1 MVDSSL
7 SSLSHDLFF
16 NDDDDDGGHNNGGT
30 NDFDLPQLSVS
41 STLDDDAVRLEKRKY
56 DPPKALKARKK
67 KKKTKSVP
75 SYMRRNIR
83 HLLTSDKLQGDT
95 LSALRAEQER
105 LKRLQET
112 NGSFAPFQTIY
123 THVPNRPQPLPTLEK
138 LPEDEC
144 IVLDDEEDDDDD
156 DEDDDD
162 DDDDDSDEENGNT
175 TAKAAFESGSSCSA
189 HSNVVNDPVN
199 LGGAKE
205 PNGTLDDNADS
216 NDSDVQ
222 CVDSDTEIVNDK
234 ITKKMQRLHVDDRV
248 NVPDENGE

>member
-16 NDDDDDGGHNNGGT
+16 DDDDGHNNGGT

-41 STLDDDAVRLEKRKY
+41 SNLDDDAAARVDKRKY

-67 KKKTKSVP
+67 KKKSKSVP

-105 LKRLQET
+105 LKRLEET
-112 NGSFAPFQTIY
+112 SESIAPFQTIY
-123 THVPNRPQPLPTLEK
+123 TQVPSRLQPPSTIEK
-138 LPEDEC
+138 STEDEC
-144 IVLDDEEDDDDD
+144 IVLDDEDDD

-162 DDDDDSDEENGNT
+162 DDDNDDEDDDDSDEDNMNT
-175 TAKAAFESGSSCSA
+175 TAKAAFESGSPCA
-189 HSNVVNDPVN
+189 
-199 LGGAKE
+199 A
-205 PNGTLDDNADS
+205 
-216 NDSDVQ
+216 
-222 CVDSDTEIVNDK
+222 
-234 ITKKMQRLHVDDRV
+234 
-248 NVPDENGE
+248 